1 MKKQLILTKI
11 NKNYILT
18 EENCEKNSIKIAN
31 KVINGED
38 IYNKFY
44 KNITEEIQYSIKD
57 ETLDANSKIIYSQLC
72 DLFKKI
78 DDSVNKKCFSKGE

>member
-38 IYNKFY
+38 IYSKFY
-44 KNITEEIQYSIKD
+44 KNITEKIQCSIKD